1 MSKARKAKRSQF
13 AYRPDV
19 YWQTADYNANLF
31 MIYRQHIQKLVM
43 SRFHWINLPPTCD
56 ERFLEYTLMYQ
67 GVACIAFPKKMPG
80 QFFSTQVAQMSPPN
94 VYDNPSKWRS
104 IGNNGWNFKCT
115 PKNGV
120 IIYDNRPRYPIMA
133 MVDMWARELC
143 DIRRT
148 KQLNRMHQKVPF
160 IIKCTPEQEQQA
172 INLYKQLA
180 GGEPAIIT
188 TTGIESIDIDVINT
202 TVPFLGQD
210 LTTESLNTWNEIF
223 TMLGIENLSYKTER
237 MVQDEVNK
245 NDEPTDI
252 IALDGLNCRRE
263 AADKLNER
271 FAEYLPNGPIQVVW
285 AQDNISENYNLIMN
299 LESLAETGSKLT
311 TTTPAAGPEDN
322 SDDSDEDKGGNNDND

>member
-1 MSKARKAKRSQF
+1 
-13 AYRPDV
+13 
-19 YWQTADYNANLF
+19 
-31 MIYRQHIQKLVM
+31 
-43 SRFHWINLPPTCD
+43 
-56 ERFLEYTLMYQ
+56 
-67 GVACIAFPKKMPG
+67 
-80 QFFSTQVAQMSPPN
+80 
-94 VYDNPSKWRS
+94 
-104 IGNNGWNFKCT
+104 
-115 PKNGV
+115 
-120 IIYDNRPRYPIMA
+120 
-133 MVDMWARELC
+133 
-143 DIRRT
+143 
-148 KQLNRMHQKVPF
+148 MHQKVPF

-311 TTTPAAGPEDN
+311 TTTPTAEP
-322 SDDSDEDKGGNNDND
+322 EDKGDDNGND